1 MGGRLEMNPVVN
13 RGETAAVGG
22 VAQLGAM
29 HDITQAR
36 R

>member
-1 MGGRLEMNPVVN
+1 MNPVVN

-22 VAQLGAM
+22 VAQLGSM
-29 HDITQAR
+29 HETTQAR